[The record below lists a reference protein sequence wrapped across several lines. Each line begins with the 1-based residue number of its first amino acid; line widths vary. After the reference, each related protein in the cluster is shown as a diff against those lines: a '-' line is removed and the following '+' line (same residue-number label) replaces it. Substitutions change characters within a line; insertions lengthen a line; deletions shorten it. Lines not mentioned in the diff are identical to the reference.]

1 MFASAYRQVVGRP
14 EPTETQRHEL
24 RGGLTMAQTN
34 EPAAF
39 TGFEPGAELSS
50 QQIEVKAHELL
61 AQLTL
66 DEKIC
71 EQKISQVC

>member
-1 MFASAYRQVVGRP
+1 
-14 EPTETQRHEL
+14 
-24 RGGLTMAQTN
+24 MAQTN
-34 EPAAF
+34 EPVAF

-66 DEKIC
+66 DEKI
-71 EQKISQVC
+71 